1 MKHTTRMGALALA
14 LVIALSGCGNGNS
27 ASSSSG
33 SGTSSSADASSQ
45 VIPMDLTDIS
55 DPYLAVS
62 GIAGDGV
69 MAKLGDAEVTA
80 AEVLYWLNY
89 CMDDYLSQFNGQLST
104 PPWDIDMG
112 NGVTIG
118 DSLKEE
124 ALNMALLYRSMDLLA
139 RQEGLT
145 PDPASAQEV
154 DKQYTEQ
161 IIRLGSEEVVQHL
174 FWAQMLTKELFIYL
188 NDCYELN
195 VQLRDTYF
203 GENSGNYPTDAE
215 VNAWLDEQGIYRAK
229 HILLATI
236 DLDTMESLDEE
247 TIAQKRATAED
258 LLSQLQNAED
268 PVALFDELMNE
279 YSEDSG
285 LEYNPEGY
293 TAYKGQM
300 VAPFEEAALALK
312 DGEFSGIVESDYGY
326 HIILRLPL
334 DPADYRSQVTGQ
346 RLQERL
352 DQFQEDQGVETTDA
366 YDQLDPVAFWDQL
379 LSLQATVE
387 TEVLLAQS
395 QS

>member
-1 MKHTTRMGALALA
+1 MKHTTRIGALALA
-14 LVIALSGCGNGNS
+14 LVIALSGCGNGNG

-145 PDPASAQEV
+145 PDPASTQEV

-293 TAYKGQM
+293 TAYPSPADFLCTPMDLPVIFPDKPAFTAFHGQYTHNLQEKCN
-300 VAPFEEAALALK
+300 A
-312 DGEFSGIVESDYGY
+312 S
-326 HIILRLPL
+326 RLP
-334 DPADYRSQVTGQ
+334 
-346 RLQERL
+346 
-352 DQFQEDQGVETTDA
+352 
-366 YDQLDPVAFWDQL
+366 
-379 LSLQATVE
+379 
-387 TEVLLAQS
+387 
-395 QS
+395 